1 MVRSTLLEALEHDRQ
16 GDWETAH
23 TLAQQV
29 ETPDGYWLHAYLH
42 RKEGDLG
49 NAGYWYQRAGQPVPE
64 DSLESEWKRLH
75 EAFSG

>member
-1 MVRSTLLEALEHDRQ
+1 MAKKTLLDALKLDKA
-16 GDWETAH
+16 GNWEEAH

-49 NAGYWYQRAGQPVPE
+49 NAGYWYQRAGKPIAE
-64 DSLESEWKRLH
+64 DTLEAEWERLYK
-75 EAFSG
+75 AFCG